1 MLTRHLGVTSPLTS
15 ASSQRLSSLRKSD
28 NARLV
33 LRREPTHPVLRMR
46 ALRPHVP
53 ELVILPIYAALP
65 SDIQSRVFEPAPAGA
80 RKLVI
85 ATNVAETS
93 LAIPGIHYVIDPGFV
108 KQSMYDTRVGID
120 SSVVML
126 ISQAQA
132 RQRSGRAGRTGPG
145 KCYRLYTEATYRDV
159 IPSFDFMDP
168 PPAQILCA
176 ASEALYA
183 LSALDAKKSLT
194 PLGRKMADFPMDPQL
209 AKMLIVSVEL

>member
-1 MLTRHLGVTSPLTS
+1 
-15 ASSQRLSSLRKSD
+15 
-28 NARLV
+28 
-33 LRREPTHPVLRMR
+33 MR
-46 ALRPHVP
+46 ALRLHVP
-53 ELVILPIYAALP
+53 DLVILPIYAALP
-65 SDIQSRVFEPAPAGA
+65 SDIQSRVFEPTPEIYY
-80 RKLVI
+80 V
-85 ATNVAETS
+85 VY
-93 LAIPGIHYVIDPGFV
+93 PGIV
-108 KQSMYDTRVGID
+108 KQSVYDPRVGID
-120 SSVVML
+120 SLVVML
-126 ISQAQA
+126 IFQVQA